1 MQQQRF
7 PRILDVRFK
16 LSVLAVLLTPL
27 LVGSW
32 QLLKLGVLLVVPV
45 YLLTSLL
52 SVLLFWIDKRNARQD
67 RRRIPENTLHA
78 VELLGGWPGTLIA
91 QQLFRHKTRKASY
104 LVTLWLII
112 ALHQL
117 VWLDKLV
124 LDGRF
129 VWHWLAPLLG

>member
-78 VELLGGWPGTLIA
+78 VELLGGWPGALIA

-104 LVTLWLII
+104 LLVLWLII
-112 ALHQL
+112 GLHQL
-117 VWLDKLV
+117 VWLDRLV

-129 VWHWLAPLLG
+129 IWQWLAPLLG